1 MIRSKYSWEVS
12 EMQTCAHQFPFC
24 RWVRVDI
31 LAFASTVGYFSRD
44 LPIRT
49 PSTPIACMTEL
60 TPRDDIKKKVSE
72 ILKRVDHLIR
82 AGEVDQAMREIIHA
96 KETDPKNVYI
106 FAYEERL
113 TYLKEEH
120 EKHRQQEQTRKA
132 AEEAAS
138 RRDGEARL
146 KAEEA
151 RRNHEAAR
159 RQEVV
164 RQVQEPPPQPQASP
178 PVRSVEEL
186 EQELRELEADVQRK
200 EEEERRLLAD
210 ATPTSGRMEQYQN
223 ELTRAWDDGA
233 LTPLE
238 EERLKELRMELSI
251 TIQEHMRLSKQVQ
264 FNACVKAF
272 RQAASSGTITPERY
286 SELSDIRKRFQIPPE
301 DSERLEAEILSE
313 TRSGPQ
319 PATLVVIDDD
329 SKLLNLVSDILREA
343 SYTVRA
349 FSTSD
354 DAYTYLKKN
363 IPDMIISDINLET
376 STMGGFTFYEKVREM
391 DHLQNVPFI
400 FLSGLTDEVLIR
412 TGKELGVD
420 DYLTKPFSD
429 ETLLATIKGKLKR
442 FRKLSQTAKKK

>member
-1 MIRSKYSWEVS
+1 
-12 EMQTCAHQFPFC
+12 
-24 RWVRVDI
+24 
-31 LAFASTVGYFSRD
+31 
-44 LPIRT
+44 
-49 PSTPIACMTEL
+49 MTEL

-151 RRNHEAAR
+151 RRNQEAAR

-164 RQVQEPPPQPQASP
+164 RQVQALPPQPQASP
-178 PVRSVEEL
+178 PAPSIEEL

-200 EEEERRLLAD
+200 EEEERRLLANS
-210 ATPTSGRMEQYQN
+210 TPTPERLERYQN
-223 ELTRAWDDGA
+223 ELARSWDDGA
-233 LTPLE
+233 LTPFE
-238 EERLKELRMELSI
+238 EEQLRELRIELSI
-251 TIQEHMRLSKQVQ
+251 TIQEHTRLSKQAQ

-272 RQAASSGTITPERY
+272 RQAASSGTITPERF

-442 FRKLSQTAKKK
+442 FRRLSQAAKKK